1 MFEYQIILD
10 KGDNTYIAP
19 QRRPVRRQAQRQ
31 RADVPE
37 AHPV

>member
-1 MFEYQIILD
+1 LNIKLFGVR
-10 KGDNTYIAP
+10 GDNTYIAP